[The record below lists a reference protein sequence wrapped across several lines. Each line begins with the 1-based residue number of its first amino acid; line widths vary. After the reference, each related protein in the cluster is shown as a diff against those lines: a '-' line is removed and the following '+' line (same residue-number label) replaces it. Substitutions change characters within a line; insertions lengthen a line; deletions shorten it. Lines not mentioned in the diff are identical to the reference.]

1 MARGRQDSQVS
12 MLAFVNIEERIPATH
27 PIRSIKRLTDE
38 VLAGMSPLFDR
49 MYSEVGRPSIPPER
63 LLKAGLLM
71 ALFSIRSERALC
83 EQLDSHL
90 RYRWFLGMDLIE
102 PSFDPSSF
110 TKNRERLLEHGV
122 AEAFFTAVVEQA
134 NARQLLSDEHFTV
147 DGTLIEAAASH
158 QSFG

>member
-71 ALFSIRSERALC
+71 ALFSIRSERAFC
-83 EQLDSHL
+83 EQLDYHL
-90 RYRWFLGMDLIE
+90 LYRWFLGMDLIE

-110 TKNRERLLEHGV
+110 TKNRARLWEHAV
-122 AEAFFTAVVEQA
+122 AEEFFALVVQLA
-134 NARQLLSDEHFTV
+134 NDQHLLSDDHFTV
-147 DGTLIEAAASH
+147 DGTLD
-158 QSFG
+158 

>member
-110 TKNRERLLEHGV
+110 TKHRARLWEHAV
-122 AEAFFTAVVEQA
+122 AEGSSRWWCNWRTT
-134 NARQLLSDEHFTV
+134 STC
-147 DGTLIEAAASH
+147 
-158 QSFG
+158 